1 MVADGLGLVVVD
13 HTHLLLELLL
23 RPDVVLLSAELVGEF
38 FLCELVNGL
47 GLQRMRDIRD
57 SEVDI
62 FAGSN
67 EALSK
72 SLGTE
77 GAGESTGR
85 EHRESCNPVGMS
97 TWIAFG
103 AVDLVVFDGALL
115 LGPLPC
121 FNCSTGDISAK
132 IATTVSAAASRY
144 CTPSPGGG
152 AAGVLGCLWRY
163 GGLCSE
169 FHAKINDILSIKGY
183 ILTGSHALYC
193 I

>member
-103 AVDLVVFDGALL
+103 AVDLVVFDGALPSAL
-115 LGPLPC
+115 LQLLYWRYLCEDRYYCICCCIPLLY
-121 FNCSTGDISAK
+121 A
-132 IATTVSAAASRY
+132 VASR
-144 CTPSPGGG
+144 GG